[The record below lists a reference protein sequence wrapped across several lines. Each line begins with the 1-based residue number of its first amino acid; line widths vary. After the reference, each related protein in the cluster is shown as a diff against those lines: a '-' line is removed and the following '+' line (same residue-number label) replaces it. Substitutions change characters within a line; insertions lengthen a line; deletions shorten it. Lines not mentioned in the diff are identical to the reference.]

1 VSSAASD
8 GYKGQVLLLLTLWS
22 SIAICTLPTASAQP
36 VEVLVTLP
44 SDTNPMPTTFV
55 FEADSFRVITQRTWQ
70 NIFFGLCGWEYHT
83 LLAVHRSAIIAKQ
96 DSIIASL
103 RTDSVKYERIIAQSK
118 AKEVA
123 CTDSLASANAGI
135 TLLNRRVDHLL
146 TGRKARNWFIAA
158 SVLFN
163 LALATALGIVSK

>member
-1 VSSAASD
+1 
-8 GYKGQVLLLLTLWS
+8 
-22 SIAICTLPTASAQP
+22 
-36 VEVLVTLP
+36 
-44 SDTNPMPTTFV
+44 MPTTFV

-70 NIFFGLCGWEYHT
+70 NVFFGLCGWEYHT

-135 TLLNRRVDHLL
+135 TLLNRRVDYL
-146 TGRKARNWFIAA
+146 TDGRTWRNWALGLSGA
-158 SVLFN
+158 FN
-163 LALATALGIVSK
+163 AALAAWIAVKSK